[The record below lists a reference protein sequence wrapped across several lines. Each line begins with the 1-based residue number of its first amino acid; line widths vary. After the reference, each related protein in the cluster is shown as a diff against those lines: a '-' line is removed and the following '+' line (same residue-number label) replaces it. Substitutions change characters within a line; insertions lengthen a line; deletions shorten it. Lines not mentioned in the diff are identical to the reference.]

1 MSYDITFACKK
12 KEDFDMWMTAFDALQ
27 RETEKKKDQII
38 KNQLIKNIED
48 ADESPSASAN

>member
-38 KNQLIKNIED
+38 KR
-48 ADESPSASAN
+48 